1 MFNAKT
7 RRVSVCNALDC
18 LIIHRERLSDL
29 ASLCKP
35 LSEKNV
41 LIYADPK
48 AYGALAGKYP
58 ESLLQPATD
67 DSFGTE
73 FLDYKMAIKTVDSFE
88 EALAHI
94 AHYSSKHSESIITE
108 KRIHNNASLTK
119 SMPHAYTPT
128 CLPHSPMEDNSDSG
142 QK

>member
-1 MFNAKT
+1 MPT
-7 RRVSVCNALDC
+7 R
-18 LIIHRERLSDL
+18 
-29 ASLCKP
+29 KP
-35 LSEKNV
+35 MVHSR
-41 LIYADPK
+41 
-48 AYGALAGKYP
+48 GKYP

-108 KRIHNNASLTK
+108 NEFTTTLRSRSRCRMRIHQRVYRIHRWRTIRIRGRNRYQHTETACKRSYGSTRANDL
-119 SMPHAYTPT
+119 
-128 CLPHSPMEDNSDSG
+128 
-142 QK
+142 